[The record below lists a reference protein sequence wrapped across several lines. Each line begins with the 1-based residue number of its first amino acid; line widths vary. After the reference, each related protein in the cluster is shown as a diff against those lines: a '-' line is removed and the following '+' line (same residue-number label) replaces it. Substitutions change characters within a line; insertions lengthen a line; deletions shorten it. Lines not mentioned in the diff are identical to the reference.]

1 MSVKGFNIEG
11 TIEKY
16 DYNALDNLPESVNID
31 NLKSAIS
38 DINSE
43 VFTATSKSS
52 GSWTIIKW
60 FFLVEVILLCNTA
73 SAVVALPEKK
83 SKM

>member
-52 GSWTIIKW
+52 GS
-60 FFLVEVILLCNTA
+60 
-73 SAVVALPEKK
+73 
-83 SKM
+83 